1 MKKFLAIFLAI
12 LMVATLAACGG
23 GGETPETPD
32 APDATEAPA
41 ADEVHGIK
49 KEAYAT
55 MTADDLIAKLIK
67 DKTAPTVE
75 EYAALIETIELAE
88 LDERFNIADN
98 ATNDALIQLKSDG
111 ATLPNILDCANAVIA
126 NDSAKVRAYYYSR
139 LGNVFFDN
147 TTAYYAPIKAKVISE
162 TEPIAI
168 AYAFRYLASNFRS
181 DAEFC
186 DFVLANKDN
195 ENFMVRKWFS
205 SAVTFLQPADKTPFI
220 DAMLEL
226 LSDENIDVVTEAA
239 INCGSL
245 DDDRFVEPLAKILKD
260 ESLADIHD
268 DAMTSL
274 VEMWYNYPAY
284 DNYSEAAYK
293 ATIDYLKGGYAS
305 ADLPHWMGLS
315 KMANKGTKYDAWAA
329 EATYVNND
337 EIVEAAKNIFEDEA
351 KARLV
356 RTQCIS
362 IIGVFGDKADL
373 EALQATIDKVESASD
388 KSSYQSKLD
397 AELAKK

>member
-1 MKKFLAIFLAI
+1 MKKLLAITLAV
-12 LMVATLAACGG
+12 LMLFTLAACGG
-23 GGETPETPD
+23 GGEKPDTTEPD
-32 APDATEAPA
+32 APVAVAG
-41 ADEVHGIK
+41 EVHGIK
-49 KEAYAT
+49 KDAYAT
-55 MTADDLIAKLIK
+55 MTTDELIAKLVK
-67 DKTAPTVE
+67 YKAAPTVE
-75 EYAALIETIELAE
+75 EYTALIETIELAD
-88 LDERFNIADN
+88 LDERFNFADN
-98 ATNDALIQLKSDG
+98 VTNDALLQLKKDG
-111 ATLPNILDCANAVIA
+111 ATLPKSLDCANAILA
-126 NDSAKVRAYYYSR
+126 NDSAQVRAYYYSR
-139 LGNVFFDN
+139 LGSVFFDD
-147 TTAYYAPIKAKVISE
+147 TTAYYAPIKAKIITE

-205 SAVTFLQPADKTPFI
+205 SAVTYLSPADKTPFI
-220 DAMLEL
+220 DAMLKL
-226 LSDENIDVVTEAA
+226 LDDENMEVVTETA

-245 DDDRFVEPLAKILKD
+245 DEDRFVEPLSKILKD
-260 ESLADIHD
+260 ESLANVHD
-268 DAMTSL
+268 EALSSL
-274 VEMWYNYPAY
+274 VEMWYNYPVH

-293 ATIDYLKGGYAS
+293 ATIDYLKGDYAS
-305 ADLPHWMGLS
+305 ADIPNWMGMS
-315 KMANKGTKYDAWAA
+315 KMANKSTTKFDAWAA

-337 EIVEAAKNIFEDEA
+337 EIVEAVKNIFEDET

-397 AELAKK
+397 SELAKK

>member
-1 MKKFLAIFLAI
+1 MKKFLALILAI

-32 APDATEAPA
+32 APDAPVAA

-49 KEAYAT
+49 KDAYAAL
-55 MTADDLIAKLIK
+55 TADDLISKLIK
-67 DKTAPTVE
+67 DKAAPTVE
-75 EYAALIETIELAE
+75 EYTALIETIELAE
-88 LDERFNIADN
+88 LDERFNFADN
-98 ATNDALIQLKSDG
+98 ATNDAFLQLKKDG
-111 ATLPNILDCANAVIA
+111 ATLPNILDCANAIIA
-126 NDSAKVRAYYYSR
+126 NDSAKVRAYYYSK
-139 LGNVFFDN
+139 LGNVFFDES
-147 TTAYYAPIKAKVISE
+147 TAYYAPIKAKILAE
-162 TEPIAI
+162 TEAIAI

-186 DFVLANKDN
+186 DFVLSHKDN
-195 ENFMVRKWFS
+195 ENAMVRKWFS
-205 SAVTFLQPADKTPFI
+205 SAVTYLQPADKTPFV
-220 DAMLEL
+220 DAVIKL
-226 LSDENIDVVTEAA
+226 LGDEDIDVVTEAA
-239 INCGSL
+239 LNCGTL
-245 DDDRFVEPLAKILKD
+245 EDDRLVEPLAKILKD
-260 ESLADIHD
+260 ENLADAHD
-268 DAMTSL
+268 DALTSL
-274 VEMWYNYPAY
+274 IRMWYDYPAH

-293 ATIDYLKGGYAS
+293 ATMDYLKGDYAS
-305 ADLPHWMGLS
+305 ADLPNWLGLS

-329 EATYVNND
+329 KATYVNND

>member
-1 MKKFLAIFLAI
+1 MKKFLALILAI

-32 APDATEAPA
+32 APGAS

-49 KEAYAT
+49 KDAYAAL
-55 MTADDLIAKLIK
+55 TADDLISKLIK
-67 DKTAPTVE
+67 NKAAPTVE
-75 EYAALIETIELAE
+75 EYTALMETIELAE
-88 LDERFNIADN
+88 LDERFNFADN
-98 ATNDALIQLKSDG
+98 ATNDAFLQLKNDG
-111 ATLPNILDCANAVIA
+111 ATLPNILDCANAIIA
-126 NDSAKVRAYYYSR
+126 NDSAKVRAYFYSK
-139 LGNVFFDN
+139 LGNVFFDES
-147 TTAYYAPIKAKVISE
+147 TAYYAPIKTKVLAE
-162 TEPIAI
+162 TEAIAI

-186 DFVLANKDN
+186 NFVLSHKDN
-195 ENFMVRKWFS
+195 ENVMVRKWFS
-205 SAVTFLQPADKTPFI
+205 SAVTYLQPADKTPFV
-220 DAMLEL
+220 DAVIKL
-226 LSDENIDVVTEAA
+226 LGDEDADVVTEAA
-239 INCGSL
+239 LNCGTL
-245 DDDRFVEPLAKILKD
+245 EDDRLVEPLAKILKD
-260 ESLADIHD
+260 ENLADAHD
-268 DAMTSL
+268 DALTSL
-274 VEMWYNYPAY
+274 IRMWYDYPAH

-293 ATIDYLKGGYAS
+293 ATMDYLKGDYAS
-305 ADLPHWMGLS
+305 ADLPSWLGLS
-315 KMANKGTKYDAWAA
+315 KMATKGTKFDAWAA
-329 EATYVNND
+329 KATYVNND

>member
-55 MTADDLIAKLIK
+55 MTTDDLIAKLIK

-75 EYAALIETIELAE
+75 EYTALIETIELAE
-88 LDERFNIADN
+88 LDERFNFADN

-126 NDSAKVRAYYYSR
+126 NDSAQVRAYYYSR
-139 LGNVFFDN
+139 LGNVFFDD

-205 SAVTFLQPADKTPFI
+205 SAVTYLQPADKTPFV
-220 DAMLEL
+220 DAVIEL
-226 LSDENIDVVTEAA
+226 LGDEDADVVTEAA
-239 INCGSL
+239 LNCGTL
-245 DDDRFVEPLAKILKD
+245 EDDRLVEPLAKILKD
-260 ESLADIHD
+260 ENLADAHD
-268 DAMTSL
+268 DALTSL
-274 VEMWYNYPAY
+274 IRMWYDYPAY

-293 ATIDYLKGGYAS
+293 ATMDYLKGDYAS
-305 ADLPHWMGLS
+305 ADLPSWLGLS
-315 KMANKGTKYDAWAA
+315 KMANKGTKFDAWAA

>member
-1 MKKFLAIFLAI
+1 MKKYLAIFLAI
-12 LMVATLAACGG
+12 LMLFSLAACGG
-23 GGETPETPD
+23 GGETPDTPD
-32 APDATEAPA
+32 APDAPVAS

-49 KEAYAT
+49 KDAYAAL
-55 MTADDLIAKLIK
+55 TADDLISKLIK

-75 EYAALIETIELAE
+75 EYTALIETIELAE
-88 LDERFNIADN
+88 LDERFNFADN
-98 ATNDALIQLKSDG
+98 ATNDALVQLNSDG

-139 LGNVFFDN
+139 LGNVFFDD
-147 TTAYYAPIKAKVISE
+147 TTAYYAPIKAKILAE
-162 TEPIAI
+162 TEAIAI

-186 DFVLANKDN
+186 NFVLSHKDN
-195 ENFMVRKWFS
+195 ENAMVRKWFS
-205 SAVTFLQPADKTPFI
+205 SAVTYLQPADKTPFV
-220 DAMLEL
+220 DAVIEL
-226 LSDENIDVVTEAA
+226 LGDEDVDVVTEAA
-239 INCGSL
+239 LNCGTL
-245 DDDRFVEPLAKILKD
+245 EDDRLVEPLAKILKD
-260 ESLADIHD
+260 ENLADAHD
-268 DAMTSL
+268 DALTSL
-274 VEMWYNYPAY
+274 IRMWYDYPAH

-293 ATIDYLKGGYAS
+293 ATMDYLKGDYAS

-329 EATYVNND
+329 KATYVNND